1 MKTARRI
8 AKKMLWLRT
17 LDNVRAILTYH
28 SIDPSGS
35 PISLDAG
42 ALKRHVAWLRSGRV
56 EVLPLDKILATP
68 PERDALAITFDD
80 GFANFAEVAWP
91 LFEEHGLPVT
101 LFVATARV
109 GNDNAWDGEH
119 SRSIPTL
126 PLLAW
131 DALGRMVARKLALG
145 SHSRTHAHLPRV
157 SDAQLADELD
167 GSAADIE
174 RELGLRPTTFCYPYG
189 EVDARVRAAVAA
201 RYACACTT
209 ELRVLD
215 AREDPHLL
223 PRLDAYYYRAND
235 RLESF
240 GSAAFRRHLWLRAR
254 ARRLRAALGG

>member
-1 MKTARRI
+1 
-8 AKKMLWLRT
+8 
-17 LDNVRAILTYH
+17 VRAILTYH

-35 PISLDAG
+35 PISLDEG
-42 ALKRHVAWLRSGRV
+42 ALRRHVAWLGSDRV
-56 EVLPLDKILATP
+56 EVVPLDSILELP

-91 LFEEHGLPVT
+91 LFEKHELPVT

-109 GNDNAWDGEH
+109 GSDNAWNGEG
-119 SRSIPTL
+119 SNNIPTL

-131 DALGRMVARKLALG
+131 DALARMVGRGLALG
-145 SHSRTHAHLPRV
+145 SHSRTHAHLPRA

-174 RELGLRPTTFCYPYG
+174 RELGLRPKSFCYPYG
-189 EVDARVRAAVAA
+189 DVDERVRAAVAG
-201 RYACACTT
+201 RYALACTT
-209 ELRVLD
+209 ELRVF
-215 AREDPHLL
+215 AEREDRHLL

-235 RLESF
+235 RLEGF
-240 GSAAFRRHLWLRAR
+240 GSAEFRRHLWLRAQ